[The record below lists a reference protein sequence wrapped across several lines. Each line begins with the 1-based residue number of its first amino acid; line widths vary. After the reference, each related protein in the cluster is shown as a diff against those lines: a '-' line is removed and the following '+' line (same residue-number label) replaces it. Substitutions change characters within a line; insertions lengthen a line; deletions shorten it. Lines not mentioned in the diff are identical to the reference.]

1 MANGSNFLNRKI
13 TQKDPNFNVDYNELR
28 RLVKLGYEE
37 DVAAG
42 KHRPSSEAQTSM
54 ERTRKARLEAEKGV
68 KEPDYEDESTQKL
81 LYGDEDVGAE
91 ATKFID
97 GSNGLAGAVAAG
109 AANVNAAA
117 ENIVGG
123 GAIAP
128 LPVFTKEEASRG
140 ASMSDQYTSSE
151 DNAYKQHLALGG
163 ELPYNIAGSL
173 IGAEMNPEAHAMDQ
187 KHAAEVNAKYDFKTR
202 PLGEQM
208 QEEAEKIN
216 QLYLDNRKQGQS
228 HEQALWNA
236 YNTRYDEDKQYFV
249 QNGIVKPLVG
259 MGEHLLGGATT
270 LATYATP
277 ALNAIAEVDTG
288 EVDNPVQ
295 NIRDWG
301 LSLDWAEQYGESLK
315 EKYKPI
321 EALEKTSDV
330 VGDVVSM
337 APVVAASY
345 LPGGA
350 SAAAYGLSF
359 ADNFGSK
366 AQAAY
371 KETGDADQA
380 VIYGV
385 TSAAADLLVD
395 KMFEGFGGAVSGRT
409 GWAGK
414 ALDKTGLKNRLV
426 SKLSKNPK
434 VAQSIVSAFRFSEE
448 PISEIIQNYTDA
460 AAKWATGVTDD
471 FESPTLEENLYSAAL
486 ASLIQGGTN
495 AINSRINK
503 SRNAQAQNDN
513 SLVKPAEQK
522 MLSPQESPI
531 KSVMPLDNNG
541 KTVQQD
547 IQTQQEPILG
557 RTAPYNEVQQSVT
570 DLPVFDKAVLNDGAA
585 FLEDLKALTIK
596 KPVGIDGA
604 EGEVKGLNVRANSG
618 VDIDTVYNEL
628 SQKYPDLLGNDS
640 IPFTDPVDQLHEIAE
655 IHNRVKEDLKK
666 TPKQQIKSQLDSEL
680 QNAIKERDRAGSEMN
695 RLQKWSNM
703 TKPELETAR
712 LILNGDLDVR
722 SIPADLSAARIEAYV
737 DAAAS
742 YAASSD
748 RINTYYKQLAK
759 QVKKMSADVE
769 IFNPDGT
776 PNTENLIALHQA
788 AWKLDKDIKQLDK
801 VSGLSKAET
810 KLANA
815 VINGDITYDDLP
827 QDIPAGK
834 ISAYVTLKTN
844 LGLAS
849 RRIREYNAQ
858 YHTTLEA
865 RADAILEG
873 MENWKDVRIP
883 ATNEIST
890 PERVIRHTIK
900 DPVEQERVVDA
911 LIRTGGDAD
920 TRAVKIY
927 NDVAEQVNPYKF
939 TPEESKYIQML
950 GEGAITESELPS
962 NVSASRVKEGVQV
975 FRGIY
980 ENLYQMV
987 NEELVRTGQKPMGR
1001 IENYFPHISDP
1012 QDPMRRALK
1021 TMGFDVTPNTLPT
1034 EINGRTEDFK
1044 PKHQW
1049 SRFMQHRTGNKTDYN
1064 ALYGLDQYARSMA
1077 NVVAYTDHIQLL
1089 RTVGNKVRFAHS
1101 DEGTQAK
1108 VREIMTDQNLTVDEK
1123 HAAIDKFKANGDTHL
1138 SNFAAWLDEYANII
1152 AGKKTRP
1159 DRVIESAI
1167 GRRAYS
1173 VANWLSNQL
1182 SRSVI
1187 VGNVRSAFTNFIS
1200 KQQATAFTSKP
1211 ALLKA
1216 EIDMAKNLKHNDGFV
1231 ERSSFLTRRF
1241 GEEKIYKT
1249 GMEKAMGKVDMMD
1262 LTDRYTAEFIVRAKY
1277 NERIANGDTPDAAIK
1292 YADGFAANLMGDR
1305 SRTQAPTAFG
1315 SKNPVSKA
1323 VLQFQLEQFNQL
1335 AFLKTDAKR
1344 YAGGSTAKL
1353 AGKLLEYSVLMYLF
1367 NDAFEAIFG
1376 GRPALDPLGMAN
1388 SVVGDATGKKLNNVF
1403 DMMVGEP
1410 VVRDVEPKSGTDT
1423 AKNAAT
1429 NIMEQIPVLGSAL
1442 GGGRVPVLNTVGK
1455 VLDFELLGEI
1465 GQTLEGNVAPSK
1477 LLDDVGTW
1485 ALETGAFF
1493 TPFGGGQAKKT
1504 IQGLQTVGAGGS
1516 YKRQNDGSEKLQYE
1530 VDQSP
1535 WNWFKGVVGG
1545 KTAIGGG
1552 RYYEDGYPK
1561 AEPSTNEGIIEQHV
1575 RALPNIVTY
1584 KTGEGED
1591 AEEHK
1596 ITLSDD
1602 MRALRQQFAR
1612 NLIPDGVDLIELD
1625 EDVRKDMFEAIDDFT
1640 LDAVLERTG
1649 HPEYTTSKDTNTAIE
1664 ALKADVSL
1672 PVFYGIK
1679 QAFGEEN
1686 EDGDNLT
1693 KQQKRN
1699 ILMDWPDLS
1708 AEQKTRLDEI
1718 LLDLDTGTN
1727 YNSGSAFE
1735 LTNSGLTGGQ
1745 QQGYLAL
1752 QQYGIGLDE
1761 WKGIL
1766 SAYNAIDDGGDS
1778 RGPGKGGSA
1787 ARIDF
1792 INSLPYNGAAKNAI
1806 ANYFGINRDYSNE
1819 NTFVLSGMNESPQL
1833 KYKEALK
1840 YVPNMTAKEWQ
1851 RAWQAMTDAGNTKV
1865 AQRTALQRLGYTSQQ
1880 AYDIV
1885 EVRRMKLADLKG

>member
-1 MANGSNFLNRKI
+1 MANGADYLNRKI
-13 TQKDPNFNVDYNELR
+13 TKKYTDVKLAPTYNEWLKSAETKKW
-28 RLVKLGYEE
+28 LEE
-37 DVAAG
+37 TEGSRISNQA
-42 KHRPSSEAQTSM
+42 KKSM
-54 ERTRKARLEAEKGV
+54 NEIINRRLEAEKGV

-531 KSVMPLDNNG
+531 KSVVPLDNNG

-827 QDIPAGK
+827 QDIHAGK

-873 MENWKDVRIP
+873 MENWQDVRIP
-883 ATNEIST
+883 ASNAIST
-890 PERVIRHTIK
+890 PERVIRHTVK
-900 DPVEQERVVDA
+900 DPAEQSKVVDA

-927 NDVAEQVNPYKF
+927 NDIAEQVNPYKF

-950 GEGAITESELPS
+950 GEGVITEAELPS

-1001 IENYFPHISDP
+1001 IENYFPHISDT

-1021 TMGFDVTPNTLPT
+1021 AMGFDVTPNALPT

-1049 SRFMQHRTGNKTDYN
+1049 SRFMQRRTGNKTDYN

-1101 DEGTQAK
+1101 DEGTQSK
-1108 VREIMTDQNLTVDEK
+1108 IREIMADQNLTIDEK
-1123 HAAIDKFKANGDTHL
+1123 HAAIDKFKANGNTHL
-1138 SNFAAWLDEYANII
+1138 SNLAVWLDEYANII

-1173 VANWLSNQL
+1173 AANWLSNQL

-1187 VGNVRSAFTNFIS
+1187 VGNIGSAMTNGIS
-1200 KQQATAFTSKP
+1200 VAQAAAFTSKP
-1211 ALLKA
+1211 AMLKA
-1216 EIDMAKNLKHNDGFV
+1216 NIDMAKNLKHNDGFV

-1249 GMEKAMGKVDMMD
+1249 RMDKAMEKVDMMD
-1262 LTDRYTAEFIVRAKY
+1262 LTDRFTAELIVRAKY
-1277 NERIANGDTPDAAIK
+1277 NERIAKGDTPTAAMK

-1315 SKNPVSKA
+1315 SKNPVTKSA
-1323 VLQFQLEQFNQL
+1323 LQFQLEQLNQL

-1344 YAGGSTAKL
+1344 YAGGSGKL
-1353 AGKLLEYSVLMYLF
+1353 AGKLLEYALLMYLF
-1367 NDAFEAIFG
+1367 DDAYEAIFG
-1376 GRPALDPLGMAN
+1376 RRPALDPLSMAN
-1388 SVVGDATGKKLNNVF
+1388 NVIGDATGKKLNNVF
-1403 DMMVGEP
+1403 DMLSGEP
-1410 VVRDVEPKSGTDT
+1410 VVRDVEQKGITET
-1423 AKNAAT
+1423 AQNAA
-1429 NIMEQIPVLGSAL
+1429 MDVAEQIPVLGSAL
-1442 GGGRVPVLNTVGK
+1442 GGGRVPVLSTLGK
-1455 VLDFELLGEI
+1455 INPLPLLGEV
-1465 GQTLEGNVAPSK
+1465 GQTLEGDIAPSK
-1477 LLDDVGTW
+1477 LLDDAGTW
-1485 ALETGAFF
+1485 ALETGAFLA
-1493 TPFGGGQAKKT
+1493 PFGGGQAKKT

-1516 YKRQNDGSEKLQYE
+1516 YKRQNDGSEELQYE
-1530 VDQSP
+1530 VDQTP
-1535 WNWFKGVVGG
+1535 WNWVKGVVGG
-1545 KTAIGGG
+1545 KTAVGGG

-1561 AEPSTNEGIIEQHV
+1561 AEPSTNDGIIEQHV

-1625 EDVRKDMFEAIDDFT
+1625 EDVRKDMFKAIDDFT

-1679 QAFGEEN
+1679 QAFADKN
-1686 EDGDNLT
+1686 EDGDSLT

-1708 AEQKTRLDEI
+1708 TEQKMRLDEI
-1718 LLDLDTGTN
+1718 MLDVGTDVD
-1727 YNSGSAFE
+1727 YSSARTFE
-1735 LTNSGLTGGQ
+1735 LTNSGLNDKQ
-1745 QQGYLAL
+1745 QKAYSQLRSQGIEMSEYED
-1752 QQYGIGLDE
+1752 ILDTISTI
-1761 WKGIL
+1761 KSSG
-1766 SAYNAIDDGGDS
+1766 DGSGS
-1778 RGPGKGGSA
+1778 GNGGSTA
-1787 ARIDF
+1787 VARY
-1792 INSLPYNGAAKNAI
+1792 INNLPYDSTAKQIIADAA
-1806 ANYFGINRDYSNE
+1806 GINRDYS
-1819 NTFVLSGMNESPQL
+1819 TQDSFVVSAMNESPQL
-1833 KYKEALK
+1833 KYKEAKK
-1840 YVPNMTAKEWQ
+1840 YVPDMTGDAWAK
-1851 RAWQAMTDAGNTKV
+1851 AWQAMTDAGSSKTK
-1865 AQRTALQRLGYTSQQ
+1865 QRAALKRLGYTSQQ

>member
-1 MANGSNFLNRKI
+1 MANGADYLNRKI
-13 TQKDPNFNVDYNELR
+13 TKKYTDVELAPTYNEWLKSAETKKW
-28 RLVKLGYEE
+28 LEE
-37 DVAAG
+37 TEGSRISKQA
-42 KHRPSSEAQTSM
+42 KKSM
-54 ERTRKARLEAEKGV
+54 NEIINRRLEAEKGV

-216 QLYLDNRKQGQS
+216 QLYLENRKQGQS

-301 LSLDWAEQYGESLK
+301 LSLDWAEQYGENLK

-321 EALEKTSDV
+321 EVLEKTSDV

-522 MLSPQESPI
+522 MLSPQDSPL
-531 KSVMPLDNNG
+531 KSVVPLDENG
-541 KTVQQD
+541 NIQTVQQD
-547 IQTQQEPILG
+547 IQTQQGPIVEP
-557 RTAPYNEVQQSVT
+557 TAPYNEVQQSVAE
-570 DLPVFDKAVLNDGAA
+570 LSVFNKAVQKDGAA
-585 FLEDLKALTIK
+585 FLADLKDLTIK
-596 KPVGIDGA
+596 KPVGIDGI
-604 EGEVKGLNVRANSG
+604 EGEVKGLNVRVNSG
-618 VDIDTVYNEL
+618 VDVDTVYNEL
-628 SQKYPDLLGNDS
+628 FQKYPDLLGNDS
-640 IPFTDPVDQLHEIAE
+640 IPFADSVDKLREISD
-655 IHNRVKEDLKK
+655 IRNRVIETKKSNELQIEESVKESLKQLPIRNEDGSVNTANLLELRRNEWRIDTDLKWF
-666 TPKQQIKSQLDSEL
+666 
-680 QNAIKERDRAGSEMN
+680 NERSGI
-695 RLQKWSNM
+695 
-703 TKPELETAR
+703 TAAEKK
-712 LILNGDLDVR
+712 V
-722 SIPADLSAARIEAYV
+722 ADLVASGDMDIRNIPKDMSAARIMEYATLKA
-737 DAAAS
+737 DA
-742 YAASSD
+742 D
-748 RINTYYKQLAK
+748 
-759 QVKKMSADVE
+759 
-769 IFNPDGT
+769 
-776 PNTENLIALHQA
+776 ALHA
-788 AWKLDKDIKQLDK
+788 
-801 VSGLSKAET
+801 
-810 KLANA
+810 
-815 VINGDITYDDLP
+815 P
-827 QDIPAGK
+827 
-834 ISAYVTLKTN
+834 
-844 LGLAS
+844 
-849 RRIREYNAQ
+849 IREYNSEYQAD
-858 YHTTLEA
+858 LEA

-873 MENWKDVRIP
+873 MENWQDVRIP
-883 ATNEIST
+883 ASNAIST
-890 PERVIRHTIK
+890 PERVIRHTVK
-900 DPVEQERVVDA
+900 DQAEQSKVVDA

-927 NDVAEQVNPYKF
+927 NDIAEQVNPYKF

-950 GEGAITESELPS
+950 GEGVITEAELPS

-1021 TMGFDVTPNTLPT
+1021 AMGFDVTPNALPT

-1049 SRFMQHRTGNKTDYN
+1049 SRFMQRRTGNKTDYN

-1108 VREIMTDQNLTVDEK
+1108 IREIMADQSLTVDEK
-1123 HAAIDKFKANGDTHL
+1123 QAAIDKFKANGDTHL
-1138 SNFAAWLDEYANII
+1138 SNLAAWLDEYANII

-1159 DRVIESAI
+1159 DRVIESMI

-1182 SRSVI
+1182 SRSAV
-1187 VGNVRSAFTNFIS
+1187 VGNIGSAATNLIS
-1200 KQQATAFTSKP
+1200 STQAVVFTSKP
-1211 ALLKA
+1211 AMLKA
-1216 EIDMAKNLKHNDGFV
+1216 NIDMAKNLKHNDGFV
-1231 ERSSFLTRRF
+1231 ERSKFLQRRF
-1241 GEEKIYKT
+1241 GENKIYKT
-1249 GMEKAMGKVDMMD
+1249 GIEKAMDKVDIMG
-1262 LTDRYTAEFIVRAKY
+1262 LTDRYTAELIVRAKY
-1277 NERIANGDTPDAAIK
+1277 NERLAKGDTPDAAMK

-1315 SKNPVSKA
+1315 SKNPIYKA
-1323 VLQFQLEQFNQL
+1323 LLQFQLEPFNQL
-1335 AFLKTDAKR
+1335 GFAKSDLKR
-1344 YAGGSTAKL
+1344 YAGSNGKAV
-1353 AGKLLEYSVLMYLF
+1353 GKLIEYALLMYLF
-1367 NDAFEAIFG
+1367 DDAYEAIFG
-1376 GRPALDPLGMAN
+1376 RRPALDPLGMAN
-1388 SVVGDATGKKLNNVF
+1388 NVVGDATGKKLNNVF
-1403 DMMVGEP
+1403 YMLGGEP
-1410 VVRDVEPKSGTDT
+1410 VVRDVEQKGATET
-1423 AKNAAT
+1423 VQNAA
-1429 NIMEQIPVLGSAL
+1429 MDVAEQIPVLGSAL
-1442 GGGRVPVLNTVGK
+1442 GGGRVPVLNTIGK

-1465 GQTLEGNVAPSK
+1465 GQTLEGNIAPSK
-1477 LLDDVGTW
+1477 LLDDAGTW
-1485 ALETGAFF
+1485 ALETGAFLA
-1493 TPFGGGQAKKT
+1493 PFGGGQAKKT

-1516 YKRQNDGSEKLQYE
+1516 YKRQNDGSEELQYE
-1530 VDQSP
+1530 VDQNP
-1535 WNWFKGVVGG
+1535 WNWVKGVVGG
-1545 KTAIGGG
+1545 KTAVGGG

-1561 AEPSTNEGIIEQHV
+1561 AEPSTDEGIIEQHV

-1596 ITLSDD
+1596 VTLSDD

-1625 EDVRKDMFEAIDDFT
+1625 EDVRKDMFKAIDDFT
-1640 LDAVLERTG
+1640 LDAVLERMG

-1664 ALKADVSL
+1664 ALKTDVSL

-1679 QAFGEEN
+1679 QAFADKN
-1686 EDGDNLT
+1686 EDGDSLT

-1708 AEQKTRLDEI
+1708 TEQKTRLDEI
-1718 LLDLDTGTN
+1718 MLDVGTDVD
-1727 YNSGSAFE
+1727 YSSARTFE
-1735 LTNSGLTGGQ
+1735 LTNSELNDKQ
-1745 QQGYLAL
+1745 QKAYSQLRSQGIDMSEYED
-1752 QQYGIGLDE
+1752 ILDTISTI
-1761 WKGIL
+1761 KSSG
-1766 SAYNAIDDGGDS
+1766 DGSGS
-1778 RGPGKGGSA
+1778 GNGGSA
-1787 ARIDF
+1787 AVARY
-1792 INSLPYNGAAKNAI
+1792 INNLPYDSTAKQTIADAA
-1806 ANYFGINRDYSNE
+1806 GINRDYS
-1819 NTFVLSGMNESPQL
+1819 TQDSFVVSAMNESPQL
-1833 KYKEALK
+1833 KYKEAKK
-1840 YVPNMTAKEWQ
+1840 YIPDMTGDAWAK
-1851 RAWQAMTDAGNTKV
+1851 AWQAMTDAGSSKTK
-1865 AQRTALQRLGYTSQQ
+1865 QRAALKRLGYTSQQ
-1880 AYDIV
+1880 ANNIV
-1885 EVRRMKLADLKG
+1885 DVRWMKLADLKD

>member
-42 KHRPSSEAQTSM
+42 KHRPSDEAQTSM

-216 QLYLDNRKQGQS
+216 QLYLENRKQGQS

-301 LSLDWAEQYGESLK
+301 LSLDWAEQYGENLK

-321 EALEKTSDV
+321 EALEKTSGV

-471 FESPTLEENLYSAAL
+471 FESPTLEENLYSVAL

-531 KSVMPLDNNG
+531 KSVVPLDENG
-541 KTVQQD
+541 KAQTVQRD
-547 IQTQQEPILG
+547 IQTQQGQIMEP
-557 RTAPYNEVQQSVT
+557 TAPSSEVQQSVAE
-570 DLPVFDKAVLNDGAA
+570 LPVFANNANQNVERDGNITNDVADSTIGSNSNIG
-585 FLEDLKALTIK
+585 ETLK
-596 KPVGIDGA
+596 
-604 EGEVKGLNVRANSG
+604 
-618 VDIDTVYNEL
+618 
-628 SQKYPDLLGNDS
+628 
-640 IPFTDPVDQLHEIAE
+640 QLP
-655 IHNRVKEDLKK
+655 IHNEDGSVNTENLLELRRNEWRFDTNLKRFNERSGITTAEK
-666 TPKQQIKSQLDSEL
+666 KVATLVASGDMDIRNIPKD
-680 QNAIKERDRAGSEMN
+680 M
-695 RLQKWSNM
+695 
-703 TKPELETAR
+703 
-712 LILNGDLDVR
+712 
-722 SIPADLSAARIEAYV
+722 SAARIME
-737 DAAAS
+737 
-742 YAASSD
+742 YATLKA
-748 RINTYYKQLAK
+748 N
-759 QVKKMSADVE
+759 AD
-769 IFNPDGT
+769 
-776 PNTENLIALHQA
+776 ALHA
-788 AWKLDKDIKQLDK
+788 
-801 VSGLSKAET
+801 
-810 KLANA
+810 
-815 VINGDITYDDLP
+815 P
-827 QDIPAGK
+827 
-834 ISAYVTLKTN
+834 
-844 LGLAS
+844 
-849 RRIREYNAQ
+849 IREYNAEYQ
-858 YHTTLEA
+858 ATLEA

-873 MENWKDVRIP
+873 MENWQDVRIP
-883 ATNEIST
+883 ASNAIST
-890 PERVIRHTIK
+890 PERVIRHTVK
-900 DPVEQERVVDA
+900 DPAEQSKVVDA

-920 TRAVKIY
+920 ARSVKIY

-950 GEGAITESELPS
+950 GEGVITEAELPS
-962 NVSASRVKEGVQV
+962 NVSASRVKDGVQV

-980 ENLYQMV
+980 ENLYQTV

-1001 IENYFPHISDP
+1001 IENYFPHINDP
-1012 QDPMRRALK
+1012 KDPLRRALK
-1021 TMGFDVTPNTLPT
+1021 AMGFDVTSNALPT

-1049 SRFMQHRTGNKTDYN
+1049 SRFMQRRTGNKTDYD

-1101 DEGTQAK
+1101 DDGTRAK
-1108 VREIMTDQNLTVDEK
+1108 VREIMADQSLTFAEK
-1123 HAAIDKFKANGDTHL
+1123 QAAIDKFKANGDTHL

-1159 DRVIESAI
+1159 DRVIESMI

-1182 SRSVI
+1182 SRSAI
-1187 VGNVRSAFTNFIS
+1187 VGNIGPAFTNFIS
-1200 KQQATAFTSKP
+1200 KNQAAAFTSKP
-1211 ALLKA
+1211 AMLKA
-1216 EIDMAKNLKHNDGFV
+1216 NIDMAKNLKHNDGFV

-1249 GMEKAMGKVDMMD
+1249 GMDKAMENVDIMG
-1262 LTDRYTAEFIVRAKY
+1262 LTDRYTAELIVRAKY
-1277 NERIANGDTPDAAIK
+1277 NERLAKGDTPDAAMK

-1315 SKNPVSKA
+1315 SKNPITKSA
-1323 VLQFQLEQFNQL
+1323 LQFQLEQLNQL

-1344 YAGGSTAKL
+1344 YAGGSGKL
-1353 AGKLLEYSVLMYLF
+1353 AGKLLEYALLMYLF
-1367 NDAFEAIFG
+1367 DDAYEAIFG
-1376 GRPALDPLGMAN
+1376 RRPALDPLGMAN
-1388 SVVGDATGKKLNNVF
+1388 NVVGDATGKKLNNVF
-1403 DMMVGEP
+1403 DMLGGEP
-1410 VVRDVEPKSGTDT
+1410 VVRDIEQKGATETVQ
-1423 AKNAAT
+1423 NAA
-1429 NIMEQIPVLGSAL
+1429 MDVAEQIPVLGSAL
-1442 GGGRVPVLNTVGK
+1442 GGGRVPVLSTLGK
-1455 VLDFELLGEI
+1455 INPLPLLGEI
-1465 GQTLEGNVAPSK
+1465 GQTLEGNIAPSK
-1477 LLDDVGTW
+1477 LRDDVGTW

-1493 TPFGGGQAKKT
+1493 APFGGGQAKKT
-1504 IQGLQTVGAGGS
+1504 IQGLQTFGAGGS
-1516 YKRQNDGSEKLQYE
+1516 YKRQDDGSEKLQYE
-1530 VDQSP
+1530 VDQNP
-1535 WNWFKGVVGG
+1535 WNLIKGIVGG

-1561 AEPSTNEGIIEQHV
+1561 AEPSTNDGIIEQHV

-1584 KTGEGED
+1584 KTGEGDD

-1640 LDAVLERTG
+1640 LDAVLERMG
-1649 HPEYTTSKDTNTAIE
+1649 HPEYKTSKDTNTAIE

-1679 QAFGEEN
+1679 QAFGDEN
-1686 EDGDNLT
+1686 EDGDSLT

-1708 AEQKTRLDEI
+1708 TEQKTRLDEI
-1718 LLDLDTGTN
+1718 MLDVGTDVD
-1727 YNSGSAFE
+1727 YSSARTFE

-1761 WKGIL
+1761 WEGIL

-1792 INSLPYNGAAKNAI
+1792 VNALPYNGAAKNAI
-1806 ANYFGINRDYSNE
+1806 ANYFGINRDYSSE
-1819 NTFVLSGMNESPQL
+1819 DTFILSGMNESPQL

-1851 RAWQAMTDAGNTKV
+1851 RAWQAMTDAGNTKA
-1865 AQRTALQRLGYTSQQ
+1865 AQRTALKRLGYTSQQ
-1880 AYDIV
+1880 AHDIV
-1885 EVRRMKLADLKG
+1885 EVRRMKLKDLK

>member
-1 MANGSNFLNRKI
+1 MANGANYLNRKI

-42 KHRPSSEAQTSM
+42 KHRPSDQAQTSM

-117 ENIVGG
+117 ENIAGG

-163 ELPYNIAGSL
+163 ELPYNIAGSM

-216 QLYLDNRKQGQS
+216 QLYLENRKQGQS

-259 MGEHLLGGATT
+259 MGEHLLGGTTT

-277 ALNAIAEVDTG
+277 ALNAIAEADTG
-288 EVDNPVQ
+288 EADNPVQ

-321 EALEKTSDV
+321 EALEKTSGV

-350 SAAAYGLSF
+350 SVAAYGVSF

-395 KMFEGFGGAVSGRT
+395 KMFEGFGGAVSGKT

-414 ALDKTGLKNRLV
+414 ALDKTGLKTRLV
-426 SKLSKNPK
+426 SRLSKNPK

-531 KSVMPLDNNG
+531 KSVVPLDENG
-541 KTVQQD
+541 NAQTVQQD
-547 IQTQQEPILG
+547 IKTQQGPIVEPI
-557 RTAPYNEVQQSVT
+557 TPYNNVQQNVA
-570 DLPVFDKAVLNDGAA
+570 DLPIFADN
-585 FLEDLKALTIK
+585 
-596 KPVGIDGA
+596 
-604 EGEVKGLNVRANSG
+604 
-618 VDIDTVYNEL
+618 VYNEIERGVGNAN
-628 SQKYPDLLGNDS
+628 DLADSAMDSGSNTDILPLGEDRDVSGRS
-640 IPFTDPVDQLHEIAE
+640 IQSDFRLDRRESGQNEGAQAEETLKQLPIRNEGGSVNTANLLELRRNEWRIDT
-655 IHNRVKEDLKK
+655 DLKRF
-666 TPKQQIKSQLDSEL
+666 
-680 QNAIKERDRAGSEMN
+680 NERSGI
-695 RLQKWSNM
+695 
-703 TKPELETAR
+703 TAAEKK
-712 LILNGDLDVR
+712 V
-722 SIPADLSAARIEAYV
+722 ADLVASGDMDIRNIPKDMSAARIMEYATRKA
-737 DAAAS
+737 DA
-742 YAASSD
+742 D
-748 RINTYYKQLAK
+748 
-759 QVKKMSADVE
+759 
-769 IFNPDGT
+769 
-776 PNTENLIALHQA
+776 ALHA
-788 AWKLDKDIKQLDK
+788 
-801 VSGLSKAET
+801 
-810 KLANA
+810 
-815 VINGDITYDDLP
+815 P
-827 QDIPAGK
+827 
-834 ISAYVTLKTN
+834 
-844 LGLAS
+844 
-849 RRIREYNAQ
+849 IREYNAEYQ
-858 YHTTLEA
+858 AGLEA

-873 MENWKDVRIP
+873 MENWQDVRIP
-883 ATNEIST
+883 ASNAIST
-890 PERVIRHTIK
+890 PERVIRHTVK
-900 DPVEQERVVDA
+900 DPAEQSKVVDA

-920 TRAVKIY
+920 ARAVKIY

-950 GEGAITESELPS
+950 GEGVITEAELPS

-1001 IENYFPHISDP
+1001 IENYFPHINDP
-1012 QDPMRRALK
+1012 KDPLRRALK
-1021 TMGFDVTPNTLPT
+1021 AMGFDVTPNALPT

-1049 SRFMQHRTGNKTDYN
+1049 SRFMQRRTGNKTDYN

-1108 VREIMTDQNLTVDEK
+1108 VREIMTNQNLTVDEK
-1123 HAAIDKFKANGDTHL
+1123 QAAIDKFKANGDTHL
-1138 SNFAAWLDEYANII
+1138 SNFAAWIDEYANII

-1173 VANWLSNQL
+1173 AANWLSTQL

-1187 VGNVRSAFTNFIS
+1187 VGNIGAAMTNGIS
-1200 KQQATAFTSKP
+1200 VAQAAAFTSKP
-1211 ALLKA
+1211 AMLKA
-1216 EIDMAKNLKHNDGFV
+1216 NIDMAKNLKHNDGFV
-1231 ERSSFLTRRF
+1231 ERSKFLQRRF
-1241 GEEKIYKT
+1241 GENKIYKT
-1249 GMEKAMGKVDMMD
+1249 GIEKAMDKVDIMG
-1262 LTDRYTAEFIVRAKY
+1262 LTDRYTAELIVRSKY
-1277 NERIANGDTPDAAIK
+1277 NEGISQGMDAKAAIE

-1315 SKNPVSKA
+1315 SKNPVTKSA
-1323 VLQFQLEQFNQL
+1323 LQFQLEQLNQL
-1335 AFLKTDAKR
+1335 AFLKADAKR
-1344 YAGGSTAKL
+1344 YAGGSGKL
-1353 AGKLLEYSVLMYLF
+1353 AGKLLEYALLMYLF
-1367 NDAFEAIFG
+1367 DDAYEAIFG
-1376 GRPALDPLGMAN
+1376 RRPALDPLSMAN
-1388 SVVGDATGKKLNNVF
+1388 NVIGDATGKKLNNVF
-1403 DMMVGEP
+1403 DMLGGEP
-1410 VVRDVEPKSGTDT
+1410 VVRDVEQKGITET
-1423 AKNAAT
+1423 AQNAA
-1429 NIMEQIPVLGSAL
+1429 MDVAEQIPVLGSAL
-1442 GGGRVPVLNTVGK
+1442 GGGRVPVLSTLGK
-1455 VLDFELLGEI
+1455 INPLPLLGEV
-1465 GQTLEGNVAPSK
+1465 GQTLEGDIAPSK
-1477 LLDDVGTW
+1477 LLDDAGTW
-1485 ALETGAFF
+1485 ALETGAFLA
-1493 TPFGGGQAKKT
+1493 PFGGGQAKKT

-1516 YKRQNDGSEKLQYE
+1516 YKRQNDGSEELQYE
-1530 VDQSP
+1530 VDQTP
-1535 WNWFKGVVGG
+1535 WNWIKGAVGG
-1545 KTAIGGG
+1545 KTAVGGG

-1640 LDAVLERTG
+1640 LDAVLDRTG

-1679 QAFGEEN
+1679 QAFAEKN
-1686 EDGDNLT
+1686 EDGDSLT

-1708 AEQKTRLDEI
+1708 TEQKTRLDEI
-1718 LLDLDTGTN
+1718 MLDLDTGTD
-1727 YNSGSAFE
+1727 YSSGRTFE

-1766 SAYNAIDDGGDS
+1766 GAYNAIDDGGDS

-1806 ANYFGINRDYSNE
+1806 ANYFGINRDYINE

-1851 RAWQAMTDAGNTKV
+1851 RAWQAMTDAGNTKA
-1865 AQRTALQRLGYTSQQ
+1865 AQRTALKRLGYTSQQ

-1885 EVRRMKLADLKG
+1885 EVRRMKLKDLK

>member
-1 MANGSNFLNRKI
+1 MANGADYLNRKI
-13 TQKDPNFNVDYNELR
+13 TKKYTDVELAPTYNEWLKSAETKKW
-28 RLVKLGYEE
+28 LEE
-37 DVAAG
+37 TEGSRISNQA
-42 KHRPSSEAQTSM
+42 KKSM
-54 ERTRKARLEAEKGV
+54 NEIINRRLEAEKGV

-216 QLYLDNRKQGQS
+216 QLYLENRKQGQS

-301 LSLDWAEQYGESLK
+301 LSLDWAEQYGENLK

-321 EALEKTSDV
+321 EALEKTSGV

-531 KSVMPLDNNG
+531 KSVVPLDENG
-541 KTVQQD
+541 NAQTVQQD
-547 IQTQQEPILG
+547 IKTQQGPIVEPI
-557 RTAPYNEVQQSVT
+557 TPYNNVQQNVA
-570 DLPVFDKAVLNDGAA
+570 DLPIFADN
-585 FLEDLKALTIK
+585 
-596 KPVGIDGA
+596 
-604 EGEVKGLNVRANSG
+604 
-618 VDIDTVYNEL
+618 VYNEIERGVGNAN
-628 SQKYPDLLGNDS
+628 DLADSAMDSGSNTDILPLGEDRDVSGRS
-640 IPFTDPVDQLHEIAE
+640 IQSDFRLDRRESGQNEGAQAEETLKQLPIRNEDGSVNTE
-655 IHNRVKEDLKK
+655 NLLELRRNEWRFDTDLKRF
-666 TPKQQIKSQLDSEL
+666 
-680 QNAIKERDRAGSEMN
+680 NERSGI
-695 RLQKWSNM
+695 
-703 TKPELETAR
+703 TAAEKK
-712 LILNGDLDVR
+712 V
-722 SIPADLSAARIEAYV
+722 ADLVASGDKDIRNIPKDMSAARIMEYATLKA
-737 DAAAS
+737 DA
-742 YAASSD
+742 D
-748 RINTYYKQLAK
+748 
-759 QVKKMSADVE
+759 
-769 IFNPDGT
+769 
-776 PNTENLIALHQA
+776 ALHA
-788 AWKLDKDIKQLDK
+788 
-801 VSGLSKAET
+801 
-810 KLANA
+810 
-815 VINGDITYDDLP
+815 P
-827 QDIPAGK
+827 
-834 ISAYVTLKTN
+834 
-844 LGLAS
+844 
-849 RRIREYNAQ
+849 IREYNAEYQ
-858 YHTTLEA
+858 ADLEA

-873 MENWKDVRIP
+873 MENWQDVRIP
-883 ATNEIST
+883 LSNTIST
-890 PERVIRHTIK
+890 PERVIRHTVK
-900 DPVEQERVVDA
+900 DPAEQEKVVDA

-927 NDVAEQVNPYKF
+927 NDIAEQVNPYKF

-950 GEGAITESELPS
+950 GEGVITEAELPS

-1021 TMGFDVTPNTLPT
+1021 AMGFDVTPNALPT

-1049 SRFMQHRTGNKTDYN
+1049 SRFMQRRTGNKTDYN

-1123 HAAIDKFKANGDTHL
+1123 QAAIDKFKANGDTHL
-1138 SNFAAWLDEYANII
+1138 SNLAAWLDEYANII

-1159 DRVIESAI
+1159 DRVIESMI
-1167 GRRAYS
+1167 GRGAYTF
-1173 VANWLSNQL
+1173 ANRLSNQL
-1182 SRSVI
+1182 SRSAV
-1187 VGNVRSAFTNFIS
+1187 VGNIGSAATNLIS
-1200 KQQATAFTSKP
+1200 STQAVVFTSKP
-1211 ALLKA
+1211 AMLKA
-1216 EIDMAKNLKHNDGFV
+1216 NIDMAKNLKHNDGFV
-1231 ERSSFLTRRF
+1231 ERSKFLQRRF
-1241 GEEKIYKT
+1241 GENKIYKT
-1249 GMEKAMGKVDMMD
+1249 GIEKAMDKVDIMG
-1262 LTDRYTAEFIVRAKY
+1262 LTDRYTAELIVRAKY
-1277 NERIANGDTPDAAIK
+1277 NERLAKGDTPDAAMK

-1315 SKNPVSKA
+1315 SKNPIYKA
-1323 VLQFQLEQFNQL
+1323 LLQFQLEPFNQL
-1335 AFLKTDAKR
+1335 GFAKSDLKR
-1344 YAGGSTAKL
+1344 YAGSNGKAV
-1353 AGKLLEYSVLMYLF
+1353 GKLIEYALLMYLF
-1367 NDAFEAIFG
+1367 DDAYEAIFG
-1376 GRPALDPLGMAN
+1376 RRPALDPLGMAN
-1388 SVVGDATGKKLNNVF
+1388 NVVGDATGKKLNNVF
-1403 DMMVGEP
+1403 EMISGGP
-1410 VVRDVEPKSGTDT
+1410 VVRDVEQKSGTDT

-1429 NIMEQIPVLGSAL
+1429 NVMEQLPVLGSAL
-1442 GGGRVPVLNTVGK
+1442 GGGRVPVLNTIGK

-1465 GQTLEGNVAPSK
+1465 GQTLEGNIAPSK
-1477 LLDDVGTW
+1477 LLDDAGTW
-1485 ALETGAFF
+1485 ALETGAFLA
-1493 TPFGGGQAKKT
+1493 PFGGGQAKKT

-1516 YKRQNDGSEKLQYE
+1516 YKRQNDGSEELQYE

-1535 WNWFKGVVGG
+1535 WNWVKGVVGG

-1584 KTGEGED
+1584 KTGDGED

-1596 ITLSDD
+1596 VTLSDD
-1602 MRALRQQFAR
+1602 MRALRQQFTR

-1625 EDVRKDMFEAIDDFT
+1625 EDVRKDMFKAIDDFT

-1679 QAFGEEN
+1679 QAFGEKN
-1686 EDGDNLT
+1686 EDGDSLT

-1699 ILMDWPDLS
+1699 ILVDWPDLS
-1708 AEQKTRLDEI
+1708 TEQKTRLDEI
-1718 LLDLDTGTN
+1718 MLDVGTEVD
-1727 YNSGSAFE
+1727 YSSARTFE
-1735 LTNSGLTGGQ
+1735 LTNSGLNDKQ
-1745 QQGYLAL
+1745 QKAYSQLRSQGIDMSEYED
-1752 QQYGIGLDE
+1752 ILDTISTI
-1761 WKGIL
+1761 KSSG
-1766 SAYNAIDDGGDS
+1766 DGSGS
-1778 RGPGKGGSA
+1778 GNGGSTA
-1787 ARIDF
+1787 VASY
-1792 INSLPYNGAAKNAI
+1792 INSLPYDSTAKQIIADAA
-1806 ANYFGINRDYSNE
+1806 GINRNYS
-1819 NTFVLSGMNESPQL
+1819 TQDSFVVSAMNESPQL
-1833 KYKEALK
+1833 KYKEAKK
-1840 YVPNMTAKEWQ
+1840 YVPDMTGDAWAK
-1851 RAWQAMTDAGNTKV
+1851 AWQAMTDAGSSKTK
-1865 AQRTALQRLGYTSQQ
+1865 QRAALKRLGYTSQQ
-1880 AYDIV
+1880 ANDIV
-1885 EVRRMKLADLKG
+1885 NVRWLKLADLKD

>member
-1 MANGSNFLNRKI
+1 MANGADYLNRKI
-13 TQKDPNFNVDYNELR
+13 TKKYTDVELAPTYNEWLKSAETKKW
-28 RLVKLGYEE
+28 LEE
-37 DVAAG
+37 TEGSRISNQA
-42 KHRPSSEAQTSM
+42 KKSM
-54 ERTRKARLEAEKGV
+54 NEIINRRLEAEKGV

-97 GSNGLAGAVAAG
+97 GSNGLAEAVAAG
-109 AANVNAAA
+109 AATVNAAA

-216 QLYLDNRKQGQS
+216 QLYLENRKQGQS

-301 LSLDWAEQYGESLK
+301 LSLDWAEQYGENLK

-321 EALEKTSDV
+321 EALEKTSGV

-531 KSVMPLDNNG
+531 KSVVPLDNNG
-541 KTVQQD
+541 NAQTVQQD
-547 IQTQQEPILG
+547 IKTQQEPILG
-557 RTAPYNEVQQSVT
+557 PTAPYNEVQQSVAE
-570 DLPVFDKAVLNDGAA
+570 LPVFANNVNQNVERDGSIINDVADSTIGSNSNGSETLTQLPIRNEDGTVNTANL
-585 FLEDLKALTIK
+585 LELRRNEWRYDTDLKRFNERSGITAAEK
-596 KPVGIDGA
+596 KV
-604 EGEVKGLNVRANSG
+604 
-618 VDIDTVYNEL
+618 
-628 SQKYPDLLGNDS
+628 
-640 IPFTDPVDQLHEIAE
+640 
-655 IHNRVKEDLKK
+655 
-666 TPKQQIKSQLDSEL
+666 
-680 QNAIKERDRAGSEMN
+680 
-695 RLQKWSNM
+695 
-703 TKPELETAR
+703 
-712 LILNGDLDVR
+712 
-722 SIPADLSAARIEAYV
+722 ADLVASGDMDIRNIPKDMSAARIMEYATLKA
-737 DAAAS
+737 DA
-742 YAASSD
+742 D
-748 RINTYYKQLAK
+748 
-759 QVKKMSADVE
+759 
-769 IFNPDGT
+769 
-776 PNTENLIALHQA
+776 ALHA
-788 AWKLDKDIKQLDK
+788 
-801 VSGLSKAET
+801 
-810 KLANA
+810 
-815 VINGDITYDDLP
+815 P
-827 QDIPAGK
+827 
-834 ISAYVTLKTN
+834 
-844 LGLAS
+844 
-849 RRIREYNAQ
+849 IREYNAEYQ
-858 YHTTLEA
+858 AGLEA

-873 MENWKDVRIP
+873 MENWQDVRIP
-883 ATNEIST
+883 ASNAIST
-890 PERVIRHTIK
+890 PERVIRHTVK
-900 DPVEQERVVDA
+900 DPAEQSKVVDA

-920 TRAVKIY
+920 ARSVKIY

-950 GEGAITESELPS
+950 GEGVITESELPS

-1001 IENYFPHISDP
+1001 IENYFPHINDP

-1021 TMGFDVTPNTLPT
+1021 AMGFDVTPNALPT

-1049 SRFMQHRTGNKTDYN
+1049 SRFMQRRTGNKTDYN

-1123 HAAIDKFKANGDTHL
+1123 QAAIDKFKANGDTHL
-1138 SNFAAWLDEYANII
+1138 SNFAAWIDEYANII

-1159 DRVIESAI
+1159 DRVIESMI

-1173 VANWLSNQL
+1173 IANWMSKQL

-1187 VGNVRSAFTNFIS
+1187 VGNISSAMTNGIS
-1200 KQQATAFTSKP
+1200 VAQAAAFTSKP
-1211 ALLKA
+1211 AMLKA
-1216 EIDMAKNLKHNDGFV
+1216 NIDMAKNLKHNDGFV
-1231 ERSSFLTRRF
+1231 ERSKFLQRRF
-1241 GEEKIYKT
+1241 GENKIYKT
-1249 GMEKAMGKVDMMD
+1249 GIEKAIDKVDIMG
-1262 LTDRYTAEFIVRAKY
+1262 LTDRYTAELIVRSKY
-1277 NERIANGDTPDAAIK
+1277 NEGISQGMDADAAMQ

-1315 SKNPVSKA
+1315 SKNPVTKSA
-1323 VLQFQLEQFNQL
+1323 LQFQLEQLNQL
-1335 AFLKTDAKR
+1335 AFLKADAKR
-1344 YAGGSTAKL
+1344 YAGGSGKL
-1353 AGKLLEYSVLMYLF
+1353 AGKLLEYALLMYLF
-1367 NDAFEAIFG
+1367 DDAYEAIFG
-1376 GRPALDPLGMAN
+1376 RRPALDPLGMAN
-1388 SVVGDATGKKLNNVF
+1388 NVVGDATGKKLNNVF
-1403 DMMVGEP
+1403 YMLGGEP
-1410 VVRDVEPKSGTDT
+1410 VVRDVEQKGATET
-1423 AKNAAT
+1423 VQNAA
-1429 NIMEQIPVLGSAL
+1429 MDVAEQIPVLGSAL
-1442 GGGRVPVLNTVGK
+1442 GGGRVPVLNTIGK

-1465 GQTLEGNVAPSK
+1465 GQTLEGNIAPSK
-1477 LLDDVGTW
+1477 LLDDAGTW
-1485 ALETGAFF
+1485 ALETGAFLA
-1493 TPFGGGQAKKT
+1493 PFGGGQTKKA
-1504 IQGLQTVGAGGS
+1504 IQGLQTFGAGGS
-1516 YKRQNDGSEKLQYE
+1516 YKRQNDGSEELQYE
-1530 VDQSP
+1530 VDQNP
-1535 WNWFKGVVGG
+1535 WNLIKGVVGG

-1625 EDVRKDMFEAIDDFT
+1625 EDVRKDMFKAIDDFT

-1679 QAFGEEN
+1679 QAFAEKN
-1686 EDGDNLT
+1686 EDGDGLT

-1708 AEQKTRLDEI
+1708 TEQKTRLDEI
-1718 LLDLDTGTN
+1718 MLDVGTDVD
-1727 YNSGSAFE
+1727 YSSARTFE
-1735 LTNSGLTGGQ
+1735 LTNSGLNDKQ
-1745 QQGYLAL
+1745 QKAYSQLRSQGIDMSEYED
-1752 QQYGIGLDE
+1752 ILDTISTI
-1761 WKGIL
+1761 KSSG
-1766 SAYNAIDDGGDS
+1766 DGSGS
-1778 RGPGKGGSA
+1778 GNGGSA
-1787 ARIDF
+1787 AVARY
-1792 INSLPYNGAAKNAI
+1792 INNLPYDSTAKQIIADAA
-1806 ANYFGINRDYSNE
+1806 GINRDYS
-1819 NTFVLSGMNESPQL
+1819 TQDAFVVSAMNESPQL
-1833 KYKEALK
+1833 KYKEAKK
-1840 YVPNMTAKEWQ
+1840 YVPDMTGDAWAK
-1851 RAWQAMTDAGNTKV
+1851 AWQAMTDAGSSKTK
-1865 AQRTALQRLGYTSQQ
+1865 QRAALKRLGYTSQQ
-1880 AYDIV
+1880 ANDIV
-1885 EVRRMKLADLKG
+1885 NVRWLKLADLKD

>member
-1 MANGSNFLNRKI
+1 MANGSNYLNRKI

-42 KHRPSSEAQTSM
+42 KHRPSDQAQTSM

-216 QLYLDNRKQGQS
+216 QLYLENRKQGQS

-288 EVDNPVQ
+288 EVDNPMQ

-301 LSLDWAEQYGESLK
+301 LSLDWAEQYGENLK

-321 EALEKTSDV
+321 EALEKTSGV

-395 KMFEGFGGAVSGRT
+395 KMSEGFGSAVSGRT

-434 VAQSIVSAFRFSEE
+434 VAQSIVSAFRFSGE

-471 FESPTLEENLYSAAL
+471 FESPTLEENLYSAAP
-486 ASLIQGGTN
+486 ASLIQGATN

-503 SRNAQAQNDN
+503 SRNAQTQNDN

-531 KSVMPLDNNG
+531 KSVVPLDDNG
-541 KTVQQD
+541 NIQTVQQD
-547 IQTQQEPILG
+547 IQTQQGPIVEP
-557 RTAPYNEVQQSVT
+557 TAPYNEVQQSVAE
-570 DLPVFDKAVLNDGAA
+570 LPVFNKAVQKDGAA
-585 FLEDLKALTIK
+585 FLADLKDLTIK
-596 KPVGIDGA
+596 KPVGIDGI
-604 EGEVKGLNVRANSG
+604 EGEVKGLNVRTNSG
-618 VDIDTVYNEL
+618 VDVDTVYNEL

-640 IPFTDPVDQLHEIAE
+640 IPFADSVDKLREISE
-655 IHNRVKEDLKK
+655 IRNRVIETKKSNELQIEESVKESLKQLPIRNEDGSVNTENLLELRRNEWRFDTDLKRF
-666 TPKQQIKSQLDSEL
+666 
-680 QNAIKERDRAGSEMN
+680 NERSGI
-695 RLQKWSNM
+695 
-703 TKPELETAR
+703 TAAEKKVAD
-712 LILNGDLDVR
+712 LVANGDMDIR
-722 SIPADLSAARIEAYV
+722 NIPKDMSAARIMEYATLKA
-737 DAAAS
+737 DA
-742 YAASSD
+742 D
-748 RINTYYKQLAK
+748 
-759 QVKKMSADVE
+759 
-769 IFNPDGT
+769 
-776 PNTENLIALHQA
+776 ALHA
-788 AWKLDKDIKQLDK
+788 
-801 VSGLSKAET
+801 
-810 KLANA
+810 
-815 VINGDITYDDLP
+815 P
-827 QDIPAGK
+827 
-834 ISAYVTLKTN
+834 
-844 LGLAS
+844 
-849 RRIREYNAQ
+849 IREYNAEYQ
-858 YHTTLEA
+858 ANLEA

-873 MENWKDVRIP
+873 MENWKDMRTGLAYSIK
-883 ATNEIST
+883 T
-890 PERVIRHTIK
+890 PERVIRK
-900 DPVEQERVVDA
+900 LVKNPAEQERVVDA
-911 LIRTGGDAD
+911 LIRTGGEADA
-920 TRAVKIY
+920 RAVKIY

-950 GEGAITESELPS
+950 GEGVITESELPS

-1001 IENYFPHISDP
+1001 IENYFPHINDP
-1012 QDPMRRALK
+1012 KDPLRRALK
-1021 TMGFDVTPNTLPT
+1021 AMGFDVTSNALPA

-1049 SRFMQHRTGNKTDYN
+1049 SRFMQRRTGNKTDYD

-1108 VREIMTDQNLTVDEK
+1108 AREIMADQNLTVDEK
-1123 HAAIDKFKANGDTHL
+1123 QAAIDKFKANGDTHL
-1138 SNFAAWLDEYANII
+1138 SNFAAWIDEYANII

-1159 DRVIESAI
+1159 DRVVESWFGQSKG
-1167 GRRAYS
+1167 GRKAYS
-1173 VANWLSNQL
+1173 IANYAVNQL
-1182 SRSVI
+1182 SRSAI
-1187 VGNVRSAFTNFIS
+1187 VGNVGPAFTNFIS
-1200 KQQATAFTSKP
+1200 KAQATVFTSKP

-1216 EIDMAKNLKHNDGFV
+1216 EIDMAKNMKNNDGFAD
-1231 ERSSFLTRRF
+1231 RSNFLKRRF

-1249 GMEKAMGKVDMMD
+1249 GMDKAMDKVDIMG

-1277 NERIANGDTPDAAIK
+1277 NERLAKGDTPDAAMK

-1315 SKNPVSKA
+1315 SKNIFSRGA
-1323 VLQFQLEQFNQL
+1323 LQYQLEQFNTL
-1335 AFLKTDAKR
+1335 GFLITDAVR
-1344 YAGGSTAKL
+1344 EAGGKGKAV
-1353 AGKLLEYSVLMYLF
+1353 GKLIEYALLMYLF
-1367 NDAFEAIFG
+1367 NDAYEAIFG
-1376 GRPALDPLGMAN
+1376 RRPALDPIGMAN
-1388 SVVGDATGKKLNNVF
+1388 NVVGDATGKKLNNVF
-1403 DMMVGEP
+1403 YMLGGEP
-1410 VVRDVEPKSGTDT
+1410 VVRDVEQKSGTDT

-1429 NIMEQIPVLGSAL
+1429 NVMEQLPVLGSAL
-1442 GGGRVPVLNTVGK
+1442 GGGRVPVLNTIGK
-1455 VLDFELLGEI
+1455 VFDFSLLGEV
-1465 GQTLEGNVAPSK
+1465 GQTIEGNMAPSK
-1477 LLDDVGTW
+1477 LRDDLGTW
-1485 ALETGAFF
+1485 ALETGAFLV
-1493 TPFGGGQAKKT
+1493 PFGGGQAKKT

-1516 YKRQNDGSEKLQYE
+1516 YKRQSDGSEELQYE
-1530 VDQSP
+1530 VDQNP
-1535 WNWFKGVVGG
+1535 WNLIKGVVGG

-1602 MRALRQQFAR
+1602 MRALRQQFTR

-1679 QAFGEEN
+1679 QAFAEKN
-1686 EDGDNLT
+1686 EDGDSLT

-1708 AEQKTRLDEI
+1708 TEQKTRLDEI
-1718 LLDLDTGTN
+1718 MLDLDTGTD
-1727 YNSGSAFE
+1727 YSSGRTFE
-1735 LTNSGLTGGQ
+1735 LTNSGLTADQ

-1792 INSLPYNGAAKNAI
+1792 VNALPYNGAAKNAI
-1806 ANYFGINRDYSNE
+1806 ANYFGINRDYSSE
-1819 NTFVLSGMNESPQL
+1819 DAFVLSGMKESPQL

-1885 EVRRMKLADLKG
+1885 EVRRMKLADLKD